1 MRRSTCFTITMVFII
16 AAIAA
21 LICAIICDAMN
32 NSDRSITFGCIAC
45 ACAIPAFSC
54 GLILFQAGIDGMKEL
69 KESETEEAVV
79 DEMIQEAE
87 ISAVEE
93 ENADE

>member
-1 MRRSTCFTITMVFII
+1 MRRSTCFTMTMVFII

-32 NSDRSITFGCIAC
+32 NSDKSITFGCIAC

-54 GLILFQAGIDGMKEL
+54 GLILFQAGIDDMKES
-69 KESETEEAVV
+69 KTEEAII
-79 DEMIQEAE
+79 DEMIQKAE
-87 ISAVEE
+87 ISAAEE
-93 ENADE
+93 DNVDE